1 MEPEA
6 ERLYRIYSTWSGGL
20 HHWCATRLGRH
31 VDAEFFPLTWK
42 FKVYSGNAQ
51 EELSLSGLPG
61 LTRPKDELSFTLQ
74 LPKPEDEPTDS
85 DLDKTFK
92 NICLATAKM
101 LELDATEEKAHRLTW
116 ERRGKLIRMVK
127 KAQGDLTFEIE
138 RIIGTAG
145 NGPEQAA

>member
-101 LELDATEEKAHRLTW
+101 LELDLGVPKLTGIKKPRKGYGNP
-116 ERRGKLIRMVK
+116 RR
-127 KAQGDLTFEIE
+127 IE
-138 RIIGTAG
+138 PPP
-145 NGPEQAA
+145 PESDE